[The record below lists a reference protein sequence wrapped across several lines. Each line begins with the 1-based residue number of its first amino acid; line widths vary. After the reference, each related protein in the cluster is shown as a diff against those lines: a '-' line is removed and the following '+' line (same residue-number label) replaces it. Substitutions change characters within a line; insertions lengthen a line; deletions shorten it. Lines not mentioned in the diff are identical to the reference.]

1 MQKIFFSVFVLML
14 IFSFESIS
22 QTKGKLVIVGGVQTR
37 DIVKKFVEL
46 AGGSNAKIIIIP
58 NAGSN
63 PLKWSKVQVE
73 EFAEFGAKSDYLL
86 FTKETADDEVNLKKM
101 DWANAVFFLGGD
113 QSDLTRDML
122 GTKLLAKVF
131 DIYNNGGVV
140 GGSSAGAAVMSEV
153 MITGNEL
160 VNSDSNDAF
169 ITIEKNNIETKQG
182 FGFLTNSIVDQHF
195 LKRKRHNRTITAL
208 IEHPNLFGIAIDEST
223 GIIVYPDET
232 FEVIGNNQVLIY
244 DPTEGKNIRE
254 DKHGNLGISD
264 MKLNVL
270 INGDKFD
277 MKTKKVIEWQKQKR
291 NLSFVYQTLTY

>member
-22 QTKGKLVIVGGVQTR
+22 QTKGKLVIVGGVQTG

-122 GTKLLAKVF
+122 GTKLLSKVF
-131 DIYNNGGVV
+131 DIYNSGGVV

-277 MKTKKVIEWQKQKR
+277 MKTKKVIE
-291 NLSFVYQTLTY
+291 